1 MAKEAHN
8 RMEVQSERISPKQV
22 VLTVDLYSDLAD
34 TAFLTLDETQSQTAT
49 LEDGHVQIEFPLSDE
64 QSRLHLHTV
73 TAEFFSGENPESLGA
88 MEKRSQRDR
97 MPSKERPCSPE
108 FVTNSSGA
116 MGQKRI

>member
-34 TAFLTLDETQSQTAT
+34 TAFLTLDETQSKTAT

-88 MEKRSQRDR
+88 MEK
-97 MPSKERPCSPE
+97 EI
-108 FVTNSSGA
+108 TT
-116 MGQKRI
+116 